1 MKVRV
6 FQAPHELKRL
16 GAEDC
21 PWSVQWRENGRRRT
35 KTIGSEKDAEDFA
48 TIKKAELL
56 DHAKGIN
63 TRKRWV
69 DFVKEYL
76 DEEVRSSGKRP
87 ATADIIERALNRFT
101 EKLKPT
107 WVYLVDAK
115 ALDTFRRLRLKD
127 KGKKGGPI
135 SPNTVKKDLRHLH
148 AALGVAKRWGYL
160 REVPSIPR
168 IATDDRE
175 KPHVT
180 EEHFLAI
187 MGSVDTAQRPS
198 RDLHETLP
206 EDVTAGD
213 WWRALL
219 MTCWVTGARIDAVL
233 HMRWEDLDFET
244 GRVLSRAA
252 DLKQRKDTRPEI
264 RGALPYLLKIRGYDP
279 RLLPWNH
286 HKRNLYV
293 EFERIQKAAGINL
306 PCPDEGQPGHT
317 CSDSCHTYGFHGFR
331 YAHARYNYQNPDL
344 QNQMGHACPATTE
357 HYRKW
362 AKRQLADY
370 NAYVPDVPEKQQQND
385 NKDSNKPKFRVVG

>member
-6 FQAPHELKRL
+6 FQAAHELKRL
-16 GAEDC
+16 GPDEC
-21 PWSVQWRENGRRRT
+21 PWSVQWRVNGRRTT
-35 KTIGSEKDAEDFA
+35 KTIGGKKDANDFA
-48 TIKKAELL
+48 TIKEAELL

-63 TRKRWV
+63 TRKRWS
-69 DFVKEYL
+69 DFVAEYL
-76 DEEVRSSGKRP
+76 EEEVRSSGKRP
-87 ATADIIERALNRFT
+87 ATADIVQRTLDRFT

-107 WVYLVDAK
+107 WIHLIDAK

-127 KGKKGGPI
+127 KGKKGPI

-175 KPHVT
+175 KAHVT
-180 EEHFLAI
+180 QEDFLAI
-187 MGSVDTAQRPS
+187 MGAVDAALRPV
-198 RDLHETLP
+198 RELHESLP
-206 EDVTAGD
+206 EGVTPGD

-219 MTCWVTGARIDAVL
+219 MSCWVTGARIDAIL
-233 HMRWEDLDFET
+233 RMRWEDLDFET

-252 DLKQRKDTRPEI
+252 DLKQRKDARPEI

-286 HKRNLYV
+286 PKKSLYD
-293 EFERIQKAAGINL
+293 EFGRIQTAAGINL
-306 PCPDEGQPGHT
+306 PCPDAGDEKHT
-317 CSDSCHTYGFHGFR
+317 CSSSCHHYGFHGFR

-362 AKRQLADY
+362 AKRQLAEY
-370 NAYVPDVPEKQQQND
+370 NAYVPDLDDKEQQNS
-385 NKDSNKPKFRVVG
+385 NKDSNNERFRVVG